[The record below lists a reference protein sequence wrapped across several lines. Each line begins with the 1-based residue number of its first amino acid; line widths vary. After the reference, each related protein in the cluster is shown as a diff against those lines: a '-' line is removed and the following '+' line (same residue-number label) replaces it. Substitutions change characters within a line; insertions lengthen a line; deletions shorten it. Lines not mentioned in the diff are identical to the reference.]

1 LKPDAV
7 LYLRLK
13 IEQLIPRVIFS
24 RGFDYWESGMDL
36 YPGLDMYESFCN
48 YQKGLLAE
56 FDRISAEYRFET
68 IDASSDAKVV
78 FSLLQD
84 RILSVLGTDSHRTH
98 ESRAKAEPDTRA
110 TNATLSEQTAVSAE
124 SYAME
129 LAFRPF
135 APRMPSANGNGNGH
149 AWLQGE

>member
-1 LKPDAV
+1 MKLFA
-7 LYLRLK
+7 
-13 IEQLIPRVIFS
+13 
-24 RGFDYWESGMDL
+24 
-36 YPGLDMYESFCN
+36 N

-78 FSLLQD
+78 LLPTTGPD
-84 RILSVLGTDSHRTH
+84 IERLGTDSHRTH

-124 SYAME
+124 SLCYGTGISS
-129 LAFRPF
+129 LRP
-135 APRMPSANGNGNGH
+135 AHAVCNGNGTVTHGFRASKPIPVELPDYLFLVGKTVGSAQEEH
-149 AWLQGE
+149 F